1 LLATISLSFPSFE
14 DVLNPCSFFKG
25 IFNIQSTFLLGLES
39 YYNTFFLAFM
49 VFGEKFAILQV
60 GFPLSVKHQ
69 FSLFTFKI
77 FYFVFRS
84 QKFDHVVTFVI
95 PL

>member
-1 LLATISLSFPSFE
+1 
-14 DVLNPCSFFKG
+14 LNPCSFFKG